1 MKVTGKIAKQPVR
14 VDLFMQMAM
23 YMTAIGRTTKQMDL
37 EFIPIWMELG
47 TKGNGKKINSMGKVL
62 RLGTME
68 LHTKEFM

>member
-47 TKGNGKKINSMGKVL
+47 TKGNGK
-62 RLGTME
+62 
-68 LHTKEFM
+68 